1 MDFTTQAAL
10 NHQAMA
16 NMHMQNHMDMMNMHM
31 NAVRMMRKHSRPAVV
46 QSRPRSVVNDTTA
59 DDFLV
64 RLMRNGFD
72 REFLDRI
79 DYLGMSNMLRT
90 VKELCGAASTRRQ
103 QIEICKAFMK
113 ESIRRANALKH

>member
-16 NMHMQNHMDMMNMHM
+16 NMHMQNHMDMINIHM
-31 NAVRMMRKHSRPAVV
+31 NAVRMMRKQSRPAVV
-46 QSRPRSVVNDTTA
+46 QSRPHSVVNDTTA

-79 DYLGMSNMLRT
+79 NYLGMSNMLRS